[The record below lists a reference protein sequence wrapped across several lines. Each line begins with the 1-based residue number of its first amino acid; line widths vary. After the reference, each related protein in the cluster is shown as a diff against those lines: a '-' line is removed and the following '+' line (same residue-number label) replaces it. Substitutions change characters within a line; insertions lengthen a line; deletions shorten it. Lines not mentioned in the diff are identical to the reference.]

1 MLQYFID
8 DKGYK
13 MTTTMSIRELTRNGS
28 MFGEYDYIDIED
40 RKSHEYKGVFISAQ
54 YADDV
59 KKFLE
64 KKLAKQKQEKLDR
77 IMKFAGKGSIDKRF
91 ENLTASVI
99 KEKKAKEQY
108 GQE

>member
-1 MLQYFID
+1 
-8 DKGYK
+8 

-40 RKSHEYKGVFISAQ
+40 KKSHEYKGVFISAQ

-64 KKLAKQKQEKLDR
+64 DKIAKEKQKKLDR
-77 IMKFAGKGSIDKRF
+77 MMKYVGKGSIHERF
-91 ENLTASVI
+91 ENLTSSQI
-99 KEKKAKEQY
+99 KELKAKEQY
-108 GQE
+108 GE

>member
-1 MLQYFID
+1 
-8 DKGYK
+8 

-40 RKSHEYKGVFISAQ
+40 RKSHEYKGVFISAE

-64 KKLAKQKQEKLDR
+64 KKLAKVKQEKLDR
-77 IMKFAGKGSIDKRF
+77 IKKYAGKGSIYQKF
-91 ENLTASVI
+91 ENLTSSQI
-99 KEKKAKEQY
+99 REKKAKEQY

>member
-1 MLQYFID
+1 
-8 DKGYK
+8 

-40 RKSHEYKGVFISAQ
+40 KKSHEYKGVFISAQ

-64 KKLAKQKQEKLDR
+64 KKLAKEKQEKLDR
-77 IMKFAGKGSIDKRF
+77 LMKFAGTVKIEERF
-91 ENLTASVI
+91 NGKDAKEIREIIA
-99 KEKKAKEQY
+99 KEKYSE
-108 GQE
+108 

>member
-1 MLQYFID
+1 
-8 DKGYK
+8 

-54 YADDV
+54 YADEV

-64 KKLAKQKQEKLDR
+64 KKFAKEKQEKLDR
-77 IMKFAGKGSIDKRF
+77 IMEFAGKGSIYKRF
-91 ENLTASVI
+91 ENLTASEI
-99 KEKKAKEQY
+99 REKKAQEQY

>member
-1 MLQYFID
+1 
-8 DKGYK
+8 

-40 RKSHEYKGVFISAQ
+40 RKSHEYKGVFISAK

-64 KKLAKQKQEKLDR
+64 KKLDKEKQEKLDR
-77 IMKFAGKGSIDKRF
+77 IMKFAGKGSIHKRF
-91 ENLTASVI
+91 ENLTSSQMR
-99 KEKKAKEQY
+99 EKKAKEQY
-108 GQE
+108 GEE

>member
-1 MLQYFID
+1 
-8 DKGYK
+8 

-40 RKSHEYKGVFISAQ
+40 RKSHEYKGVFVSAQ

-64 KKLAKQKQEKLDR
+64 KKLAKEKQEKLDR

-91 ENLTASVI
+91 ENLTASEI

>member
-1 MLQYFID
+1 
-8 DKGYK
+8 
-13 MTTTMSIRELTRNGS
+13 MSIRELTRNGS

-40 RKSHEYKGVFISAQ
+40 RKSHEYKGVFISAE

-64 KKLAKQKQEKLDR
+64 KKVAKIKQEKLDR
-77 IMKFAGKGSIDKRF
+77 IMKFAGKGSIHKRF
-91 ENLTASVI
+91 EKLTVSQI
-99 KEKKAKEQY
+99 KEKKAKEKY